1 MGDGIRKGM
10 TGKWYEFVYFP
21 GDGQWGKSEGGEYRT
36 LKGAYKSAY
45 KSLRTHKSKGY
56 VFLREEDYDVNRGDT
71 VIGTSSPIAKIYPAG
86 SSDYLYMITPLR
98 NGQTDRYR
106 LYADG
111 HTEYSGKIT
120 YKAQ

>member
-1 MGDGIRKGM
+1 MGDGIRKDM

-21 GDGQWGKSEGGEYRT
+21 GDGQWGKSEGGEYKT

-45 KSLRTHKSKGY
+45 KSLRTHKSKGHIII
-56 VFLREEDYDVNRGDT
+56 RQEDYDVNTGES
-71 VIGTSSPIAKIYPAG
+71 VIGSSSPFAKVYSAN
-86 SSDYLYMITPLR
+86 SSEFLYLITPLKQ
-98 NGQTDRYR
+98 GKTYRYR

-111 HTEYSGKIT
+111 HTSYSGEIT